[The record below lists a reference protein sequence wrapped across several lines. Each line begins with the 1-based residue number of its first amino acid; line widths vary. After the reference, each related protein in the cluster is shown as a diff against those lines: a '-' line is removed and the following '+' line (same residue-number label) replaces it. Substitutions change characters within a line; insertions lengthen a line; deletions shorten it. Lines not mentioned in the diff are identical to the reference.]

1 MKQNLLFF
9 ALGLLL
15 TIAISSTTIS
25 MMTIKPAKPTAVVAF
40 YGDADVTQSKI
51 LKYTREGYIVKSL
64 SMASSGSSVI
74 TGYRTVFVVMERY

>member
-15 TIAISSTTIS
+15 TIAMSSTTIS

-40 YGDADVTQSKI
+40 YGDASDTQSKI
-51 LKYTREGYIVKSL
+51 LKYTREGYIVKSV
-64 SMASSGSSVI
+64 ASSAGASNS
-74 TGYRTVFVVMERY
+74 TNFRTVFVVMERY